1 LSCRG
6 VYACSGIDPALLDV
20 ERHDLDPAPRLR
32 IFEAQK
38 STCVDE
44 RSTVEQCAATYAHSN
59 FSDIHFLMFLSDFLM
74 FVALDVP
81 PSTVKETLALGNPK

>member
-6 VYACSGIDPALLDV
+6 IYACSGIDPALLDV
-20 ERHDLDPAPRLR
+20 ERHDLDPMPRLR

-38 STCVDE
+38 STRVDE
-44 RSTVEQCAATYAHSN
+44 RTTVEQCAATYAHSN

-81 PSTVKETLALGNPK
+81 PSTVKETLALDNQK